1 MRALFCCGVAA
12 AAMRVP
18 LRHPQMAILTTADLP
33 SHAQSP
39 QGFDAFPFA
48 YHEELTLQIE
58 SLTNMGDGVARVEL
72 DADSRWVVFVPYV
85 LPGELVR
92 ARVYRNDRGH
102 SRADLLEVLKPSAA
116 RVKPACSLFG
126 VCGGCQYQH
135 LEYSEQL
142 SWKRQQV
149 SDFLT
154 RIGGL
159 DPTLVDG
166 VLQPTQ
172 GSPKQLHYRSK
183 ITPHWSVP
191 KAVYDDDN
199 DDYHAIGFLATTN
212 RSKMVDVSACALAT
226 DKINAALPAARERL
240 RESLK
245 RGAKRREARTGTLLL
260 RDVKEG
266 IVTEEDAEV
275 TEVVNGFATEKDPAA
290 IRALWTELKRAY
302 GDEATA
308 VQAVLRQP
316 QIINPS
322 YTDPP
327 AVISRSK
334 AVLVEYMG
342 EEESI
347 EVMLKN
353 PSVLQCGERGL
364 REVGPDEIKGFA
376 QIASLGH
383 QLGPQLQVALFGLG
397 IGCVIF
403 QILYN
408 GATPEVQALME
419 PGRNIIAPL
428 IGIFFGITVE
438 GSRLTIVG
446 AIFKNKVVEGK
457 EFGVDKYGKSAAEV
471 RAAKAR

>member
-1 MRALFCCGVAA
+1 MAELPGVCNEIHALRYPRPTQLAAPPFAALTMLTALILPHAYQLPALRSPVARASALTNVQLRADAPTMAA
-12 AAMRVP
+12 GFFG
-18 LRHPQMAILTTADLP
+18 LGGGGGGLP
-33 SHAQSP
+33 S
-39 QGFDAFPFA
+39 
-48 YHEELTLQIE
+48 
-58 SLTNMGDGVARVEL
+58 
-72 DADSRWVVFVPYV
+72 
-85 LPGELVR
+85 
-92 ARVYRNDRGH
+92 
-102 SRADLLEVLKPSAA
+102 
-116 RVKPACSLFG
+116 
-126 VCGGCQYQH
+126 
-135 LEYSEQL
+135 
-142 SWKRQQV
+142 
-149 SDFLT
+149 
-154 RIGGL
+154 
-159 DPTLVDG
+159 
-166 VLQPTQ
+166 
-172 GSPKQLHYRSK
+172 
-183 ITPHWSVP
+183 
-191 KAVYDDDN
+191 
-199 DDYHAIGFLATTN
+199 
-212 RSKMVDVSACALAT
+212 
-226 DKINAALPAARERL
+226 
-240 RESLK
+240 
-245 RGAKRREARTGTLLL
+245 
-260 RDVKEG
+260 
-266 IVTEEDAEV
+266 EV

-383 QLGPQLQVALFGLG
+383 KLGPQLQVALFGLG

-446 AIFKNKVVEGK
+446 AIFKNKVIEGK

>member
-1 MRALFCCGVAA
+1 MLAAL
-12 AAMRVP
+12 
-18 LRHPQMAILTTADLP
+18 LLP
-33 SHAQSP
+33 HAYQ
-39 QGFDAFPFA
+39 
-48 YHEELTLQIE
+48 
-58 SLTNMGDGVARVEL
+58 
-72 DADSRWVVFVPYV
+72 
-85 LPGELVR
+85 
-92 ARVYRNDRGH
+92 
-102 SRADLLEVLKPSAA
+102 PSAA
-116 RVKPACSLFG
+116 ASPVAARR
-126 VCGGCQYQH
+126 CGDAN
-135 LEYSEQL
+135 
-142 SWKRQQV
+142 V
-149 SDFLT
+149 SRRRWPRAGLGGGGG
-154 RIGGL
+154 GGL
-159 DPTLVDG
+159 P
-166 VLQPTQ
+166 
-172 GSPKQLHYRSK
+172 S
-183 ITPHWSVP
+183 
-191 KAVYDDDN
+191 
-199 DDYHAIGFLATTN
+199 
-212 RSKMVDVSACALAT
+212 
-226 DKINAALPAARERL
+226 
-240 RESLK
+240 
-245 RGAKRREARTGTLLL
+245 
-260 RDVKEG
+260 
-266 IVTEEDAEV
+266 EV

-383 QLGPQLQVALFGLG
+383 KLGPQLQVALFGLG

-446 AIFKNKVVEGK
+446 AIFKNKVIEGRRA
-457 EFGVDKYGKSAAEV
+457 STSTARAPPRCAPRRRAE
-471 RAAKAR
+471 RDS

>member
-1 MRALFCCGVAA
+1 MLAALLLPNAYQLPALRSTVARGVAPRNAPTVRA
-12 AAMRVP
+12 AQP
-18 LRHPQMAILTTADLP
+18 NMAAGFFGLGGGGGGLP
-33 SHAQSP
+33 S
-39 QGFDAFPFA
+39 
-48 YHEELTLQIE
+48 
-58 SLTNMGDGVARVEL
+58 
-72 DADSRWVVFVPYV
+72 
-85 LPGELVR
+85 
-92 ARVYRNDRGH
+92 
-102 SRADLLEVLKPSAA
+102 
-116 RVKPACSLFG
+116 
-126 VCGGCQYQH
+126 
-135 LEYSEQL
+135 
-142 SWKRQQV
+142 
-149 SDFLT
+149 
-154 RIGGL
+154 
-159 DPTLVDG
+159 
-166 VLQPTQ
+166 
-172 GSPKQLHYRSK
+172 
-183 ITPHWSVP
+183 
-191 KAVYDDDN
+191 
-199 DDYHAIGFLATTN
+199 
-212 RSKMVDVSACALAT
+212 
-226 DKINAALPAARERL
+226 
-240 RESLK
+240 
-245 RGAKRREARTGTLLL
+245 
-260 RDVKEG
+260 
-266 IVTEEDAEV
+266 EV

-383 QLGPQLQVALFGLG
+383 KLGPQLQVALFGLG

-446 AIFKNKVVEGK
+446 AIFKNKVIEGK